1 MDQPVEPRRVTRP
14 DPDSAMAR
22 VTTPPMRIVTRGASF
37 RPDEYASAEDL
48 LKANREEEAR
58 RQNRRGLLGW
68 LGRRF

>member
-1 MDQPVEPRRVTRP
+1 
-14 DPDSAMAR
+14 
-22 VTTPPMRIVTRGASF
+22 MRIVTRGASF